1 MPVERDDFSVEEFK
15 PLVERGKAAYKRGA
29 FQEAIQVWKNAQAM
43 DPSRRHEVEGYLA
56 KAGEKLIAILVL
68 KGQKAEHVGDAGQ
81 AVAHYK
87 QALKLEPRDEQV
99 RSDLVDRIRAFE
111 NQAQVLSMTVLA
123 SILGAFTVFTA
134 LALWFIIC
142 KLD

>member
-1 MPVERDDFSVEEFK
+1 MPAERDDFSVAEFK
-15 PLVERGKAAYKRGA
+15 PLVEQGKAAYKRGA
-29 FQEAIQVWKNAQAM
+29 FQEAIQAWKNAQAM

-68 KGQKAEHVGDAGQ
+68 KGQKAEHIGDAAQ

-99 RSDLVDRIRAFE
+99 RSDLIDRIRAFE

-123 SILGAFTVFTA
+123 SILGGFTVFTA